1 MHASKSFEFPLPKS
15 EHIYLRNNQNCG
27 LSKFTIVVKFFC
39 CCVLV
44 FVLKTM
50 NWKRSCTN
58 VFRFYSQFVSY
69 LHLCC
74 KVIIFRDILSLKP
87 WVRWQKVSFLKLQP
101 GASRTQFKLLITAFA
116 ENVFAAEMFG
126 TDFNEISVSTTWN
139 AAFSYLVIGHIAFSC
154 F

>member
-15 EHIYLRNNQNCG
+15 EHIYLRNNNNS
-27 LSKFTIVVKFFC
+27 LLWLNSFVVVYLYLHF
-39 CCVLV
+39 
-44 FVLKTM
+44 KTM

-74 KVIIFRDILSLKP
+74 KVILFRDIFSLKP

-101 GASRTQFKLLITAFA
+101 GASTTQFKLLITAFA

-139 AAFSYLVIGHIAFSC
+139 AAFSYLTIGHIAFSC